1 MVFMIFASTMLIMG
15 LAGYIL
21 IRSGIWT
28 IEENAKSDLLFIL
41 LIFALASIGVG
52 TFLALTLGRLP
63 FRPVNRLIRGL
74 RRLAEGDYEARL
86 PEGKHYLGKELSG
99 SFNRLAEE
107 LQNTEILRS
116 DFVNSFSHE
125 FKTPIVS
132 IRGFAQLLNRG
143 GLSEEQ
149 TREYLGIIQEESG
162 RLAEMATG
170 VLNYTRIENQKSLPA
185 PRPLISLSRSAPAF
199 CCWKRSGPENIC
211 GCPWNFRSIPS
222 PPMKK
227 C

>member
-1 MVFMIFASTMLIMG
+1 MKKSAKPKQNRIALLTLLFTLMVFMIFASTMLIMG

-28 IEENAKSDLLFIL
+28 IEGNAKSDLLFIL

-99 SFNRLAEE
+99 SFNRLA
-107 LQNTEILRS
+107 
-116 DFVNSFSHE
+116 
-125 FKTPIVS
+125 
-132 IRGFAQLLNRG
+132 
-143 GLSEEQ
+143 
-149 TREYLGIIQEESG
+149 
-162 RLAEMATG
+162 
-170 VLNYTRIENQKSLPA
+170 
-185 PRPLISLSRSAPAF
+185 
-199 CCWKRSGPENIC
+199 
-211 GCPWNFRSIPS
+211 
-222 PPMKK
+222 
-227 C
+227 